1 MKLIPRRGGCSSACR
16 NPPSFFTLRPE
27 LVPGSFDDGKLLGV
41 SSVLSGGRMD
51 MLERYFVS
59 SAFSVSWIDRSGN
72 HKDDP
77 SSFAIRPDP
86 WGPVGLDSIRLVKLI
101 QSSNV
106 VTPREGALVL
116 LRLVRRRD

>member
-1 MKLIPRRGGCSSACR
+1 
-16 NPPSFFTLRPE
+16 
-27 LVPGSFDDGKLLGV
+27 
-41 SSVLSGGRMD
+41 MD

-72 HKDDP
+72 HEDDP
-77 SSFAIRPDP
+77 YSFAVRPGPDP

-116 LRLVRRRD
+116 LRLIRRRD